1 MKKFLLSITLFS
13 FIGFGTLCFNTNR
26 NMLIAEASIVE
37 DLGNPTV
44 YYTPKGGSF
53 HLDRNCSRLSRSKTV
68 NSGKL
73 SSIISSKDNPCD
85 FCVLGTYT
93 SKNNVSSKNTS
104 QNNKLKLNVNDKEL
118 RSYLENSYKKAF
130 ERSIDDE
137 GLNYWVNQ
145 LSQGKI
151 TIKDFIL
158 NLVGS
163 DEFNNSGL
171 SDREKIERVY
181 GVMFGRDADDD
192 GLNYWVSEFNKNLK
206 NTNKKNIVPTVREMM
221 KSDELKQIAN
231 KIGILY

>member
-13 FIGFGTLCFNTNR
+13 FIGFGTLCFNHNS

-44 YYTPKGGSF
+44 YYTTKGGSF
-53 HLDRNCSRLSRSKTV
+53 HLDRNCSRLSNSKTV

-73 SSIISSKDNPCD
+73 SNVISSKNDPCD

-93 SKNNVSSKNTS
+93 SKNNVSSNNTP

-137 GLNYWVNQ
+137 GLNYWV
-145 LSQGKI
+145 G
-151 TIKDFIL
+151 
-158 NLVGS
+158 
-163 DEFNNSGL
+163 
-171 SDREKIERVY
+171 
-181 GVMFGRDADDD
+181 
-192 GLNYWVSEFNKNLK
+192 EFNKNFK
-206 NTNKKNIVPTVREMM
+206 NTNKNNIVPTVKEMM